1 MSYMTVR
8 RPVAVSNG
16 LSTISS
22 FDRLFDSVF
31 NGMPG
36 WDARKPTVDI
46 RNDEH
51 QYTIEADLP
60 GLTEEQIDVRIEENL
75 LVIASVQEKSANAGA
90 GDAGDTG
97 DAGTEKNADHNGY
110 ILRER
115 RSGEFHRSF
124 ALPKDADA
132 GNIEA
137 TYRNGVLT
145 VALKKKPE
153 AKPRQIKINRG

>member
-1 MSYMTVR
+1 MNYLTVR
-8 RPVAVSNG
+8 RPATVSNG
-16 LSTISS
+16 LNTLST

-31 NGMPG
+31 SGVPG
-36 WDARKPTVDI
+36 WDAWKPAVDI
-46 RNDEH
+46 RADEQ

-60 GLTEEQIDVRIEENL
+60 GRSEEQIDVRIEDNL
-75 LVIASVQEKSANAGA
+75 LVISSLEKEKSANGESN
-90 GDAGDTG
+90 GEGS
-97 DAGTEKNADHNGY
+97 ADQNGY

-115 RSGEFHRSF
+115 RNGAFHRSF

-137 TYRNGVLT
+137 TYRNGILSVVLP
-145 VALKKKPE
+145 KKPE